1 MKITL
6 NLNDDVLA
14 ALKTFAGEEPVG
26 DVASRLLL
34 TALLRRAAVRRYN
47 DKQRKAK
54 KATKRKTKKEAK

>member
-34 TALLRRAAVRRYN
+34 TARSEEHTV
-47 DKQRKAK
+47 
-54 KATKRKTKKEAK
+54 